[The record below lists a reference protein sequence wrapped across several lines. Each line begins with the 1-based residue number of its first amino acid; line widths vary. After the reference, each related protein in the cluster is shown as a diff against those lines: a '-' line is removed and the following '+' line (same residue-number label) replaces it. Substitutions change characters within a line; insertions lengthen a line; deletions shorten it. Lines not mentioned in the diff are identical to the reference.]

1 MRNRSFFRTLL
12 VTTGLLVSLGLT
24 ACGKDEDASTEAAT
38 GAAVTTEASV
48 AGKTES
54 YFNFASV
61 LIPDGMKLVEGKLAG
76 HEDPDAFW
84 IQLSDNEAHYYMVR
98 IEDQETCVSS
108 VKRSQLDNQGAK
120 DVTVTAGDVTWTGVA
135 YKYNDNMTDGFQIY
149 GKLGEQYVLVSAGWH
164 SVDEAATKAIL
175 SSIKLK

>member
-1 MRNRSFFRTLL
+1 MRNRSLIRTLL
-12 VTTGLLVSLGLT
+12 VTTGLLASLGLT
-24 ACGKDEDASTEAAT
+24 ACGKEEDASTDAAAAT
-38 GAAVTTEASV
+38 TVATENTVS
-48 AGKTES
+48 GKTES

-98 IEDQETCVSS
+98 IEDEETCVSS
-108 VKRSQLDNQGAK
+108 VKQTKEVNTGAK
-120 DVTVTAGDVTWTGVA
+120 DVTVTAGDVTWTGAA
-135 YKYNDNMTDGFQIY
+135 YKYNDMMDCFQIY

-175 SSIKLK
+175 ASIKLK